1 MVTYGRWLQF
11 SLGYV
16 TFNGGPTKMLTFPNI
31 VMSISFTDV
40 KLIAGFTLISINY
53 VGTKGFWNSV
63 LKVKAVA

>member
-1 MVTYGRWLQF
+1 
-11 SLGYV
+11 
-16 TFNGGPTKMLTFPNI
+16 MLTFPNI